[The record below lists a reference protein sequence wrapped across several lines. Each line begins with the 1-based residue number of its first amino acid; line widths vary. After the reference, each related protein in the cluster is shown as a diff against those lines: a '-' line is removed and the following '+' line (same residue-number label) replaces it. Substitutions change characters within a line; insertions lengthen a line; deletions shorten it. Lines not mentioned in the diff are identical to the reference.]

1 MIGFSSADAM
11 PNKIAKLPVEE
22 SVVFTI
28 EGQID
33 AHFSQWSDQKWANN
47 LDWDK
52 LRNIYESH
60 HFAPIWLDKYG
71 IASDKAKLLRDTVI
85 DAFEDGLDPDE
96 YHSRAIRYMWNARRV
111 ITMARLDLLITDAFL
126 RYVREVKAGYFS
138 PRSVDF
144 DWKVPGRRVD
154 LLDELAKYLATDNP
168 EQYLADLI
176 PQHKEYLA
184 LKTALAKYRKI
195 ASQGGWKKIDA
206 GPTLNPGDQDV
217 RVDTLRFRLV
227 AEGYLPKSNLLQ
239 GISNV
244 FDNTLEEAVLHFQKT
259 NGLEPDGLVGGA
271 TLRRLNISVGDRI
284 TTIKKNMERW
294 RWMPDNLGKRY
305 VMVNTAAYELKL
317 VEDSKP
323 VLDMPVVVG
332 ETDSAT
338 PTFIDN
344 LEYLEVNPVWNVPPK
359 IARDTFLPKLL
370 EDPNFIKTNRLK
382 IYDGWK
388 KTAKE
393 VDPDTIH
400 WDKYANH
407 RWLPFKFEQEP
418 GKLNSLGL
426 IKFIFPNRYRIYLH
440 GTPEK
445 ELFNYTV
452 RTFSHGCVRLS
463 DPYSLAKKLL
473 ESEDDWNKDQFQSIV
488 ASGKTQRFNLKT
500 KWPVYLMYWTAWVD
514 DNGFVNFRKDVYQ
527 RNRLI
532 AAGSEPDYQKVI
544 LAQNIF

>member
-1 MIGFSSADAM
+1 M
-11 PNKIAKLPVEE
+11 
-22 SVVFTI
+22 
-28 EGQID
+28 
-33 AHFSQWSDQKWANN
+33 
-47 LDWDK
+47 
-52 LRNIYESH
+52 
-60 HFAPIWLDKYG
+60 
-71 IASDKAKLLRDTVI
+71 
-85 DAFEDGLDPDE
+85 
-96 YHSRAIRYMWNARRV
+96 
-111 ITMARLDLLITDAFL
+111 
-126 RYVREVKAGYFS
+126 
-138 PRSVDF
+138 
-144 DWKVPGRRVD
+144 
-154 LLDELAKYLATDNP
+154 
-168 EQYLADLI
+168 
-176 PQHKEYLA
+176 
-184 LKTALAKYRKI
+184 
-195 ASQGGWKKIDA
+195 
-206 GPTLNPGDQDV
+206 
-217 RVDTLRFRLV
+217 
-227 AEGYLPKSNLLQ
+227 
-239 GISNV
+239 
-244 FDNTLEEAVLHFQKT
+244 
-259 NGLEPDGLVGGA
+259 
-271 TLRRLNISVGDRI
+271 
-284 TTIKKNMERW
+284 
-294 RWMPDNLGKRY
+294 
-305 VMVNTAAYELKL
+305 
-317 VEDSKP
+317 
-323 VLDMPVVVG
+323 
-332 ETDSAT
+332 
-338 PTFIDN
+338 
-344 LEYLEVNPVWNVPPK
+344 
-359 IARDTFLPKLL
+359 PKLL

-532 AAGSEPDYQKVI
+532 AAGPEPDYQKVI